1 VTSGSASVTTAA
13 QSAAG
18 SAVNAVGSMLGHHVN
33 APAGATAIATGQRVV
48 LPPGTVLTFLLSQ
61 PPAANPA
68 APAAPAAPASQ
79 PLTASNAL
87 AAPVSAQAG
96 TSASRQPWY
105 TLCRLQG
112 TQDGHQIVYVTPIF
126 RTDLAASDISTAFAK
141 YMNATYDVFKIG
153 QASPGCSTK
162 VSNSA
167 DQQAYTMQQLE
178 KQWADSKTVVT
189 HVDWTGTPDEI
200 QATDAKLATAQAAL
214 AVTPNEKYVY
224 CISGATGP
232 AVYFSDIFAAVPT
245 SPTAGPH
252 SGRNG
257 FPEFSG
263 PFLAF
268 LQKKYGYKE
277 DSNSPTACRAVFSPN
292 AAGLHAA
299 QTTKQAAQDLDKQ
312 ANKQIVETG
321 WKK

>member
-1 VTSGSASVTTAA
+1 MCRIKVSVSFGLLFLSILLMAAIAFAPPLEA
-13 QSAAG
+13 QS
-18 SAVNAVGSMLGHHVN
+18 
-33 APAGATAIATGQRVV
+33 P
-48 LPPGTVLTFLLSQ
+48 
-61 PPAANPA
+61 
-68 APAAPAAPASQ
+68 
-79 PLTASNAL
+79 
-87 AAPVSAQAG
+87 
-96 TSASRQPWY
+96 ASRQPWY
-105 TLCRLQG
+105 TQCRLQG
-112 TQDGHQIVYVTPIF
+112 TQDGRQIVYVTPIF
-126 RTDLAASDISTAFAK
+126 RTDLAASDISTAWAK

-153 QASPGCSTK
+153 AASMSCSTK
-162 VSNSA
+162 VSSSA

-189 HVDWTGTPDEI
+189 HVDWTGTAAEI
-200 QATDAKLATAQAAL
+200 QAADAKAATAQAAL

-224 CISGATGP
+224 CMSGATGP

-277 DSNSPTACRAVFSPN
+277 NSNSPTTCRAIYSPN
-292 AAGLHAA
+292 PAGLNAA
-299 QTTKQAAQDLDKQ
+299 QTTRQAAEDLDKQ
-312 ANKQIVETG
+312 GNKQIVETG
-321 WKK
+321 WKN

>member
-1 VTSGSASVTTAA
+1 MCRIKVSVFFGPLFLSIFLMA
-13 QSAAG
+13 
-18 SAVNAVGSMLGHHVN
+18 
-33 APAGATAIATGQRVV
+33 AIAFV
-48 LPPGTVLTFLLSQ
+48 PPLH
-61 PPAANPA
+61 
-68 APAAPAAPASQ
+68 
-79 PLTASNAL
+79 
-87 AAPVSAQAG
+87 AQ
-96 TSASRQPWY
+96 TLASRQPWY
-105 TLCRLQG
+105 TQCRLQG
-112 TQDGHQIVYVTPIF
+112 TQNGRQIIYVTPIF

-153 QASPGCSTK
+153 QASSSCSTK

-167 DQQAYTMQQLE
+167 DQQAYAMQQLE

-189 HVDWTGTPDEI
+189 HVDWTGAPAEI
-200 QATDAKLATAQAAL
+200 QAADEKAATAQAAL

-245 SPTAGPH
+245 SPTFGPH

-268 LQKKYGYKE
+268 LQKKYGYRE
-277 DSNSPTACRAVFSPN
+277 DSNSPTTCRAVFNPN
-292 AAGLHAA
+292 PAGLHAA
-299 QTTKQAAQDLDKQ
+299 QTTKQAAEDLDKQ
-312 ANKQIVETG
+312 ANKQVVETG
-321 WKK
+321 WKE

>member
-1 VTSGSASVTTAA
+1 MGFPSTFLRVPISTLRQIPMCRTKVSVSFEPLFLSIFLMAA
-13 QSAAG
+13 MAFAPPLHAQASAA
-18 SAVNAVGSMLGHHVN
+18 
-33 APAGATAIATGQRVV
+33 
-48 LPPGTVLTFLLSQ
+48 
-61 PPAANPA
+61 
-68 APAAPAAPASQ
+68 Q
-79 PLTASNAL
+79 PLTASHAF
-87 AAPVSAQAG
+87 AAPAAAQAG
-96 TSASRQPWY
+96 TSASRPPWY

-112 TQDGHQIVYVTPIF
+112 VQDGHQIVYVTPIF

-141 YMNATYDVFKIG
+141 YMSANYDVLKIG
-153 QASPGCSTK
+153 QASSGCSTK

-189 HVDWTGTPDEI
+189 HVDWTGTSAEM
-200 QATDAKLATAQAAL
+200 QATDAKAATAQAAL

-224 CISGATGP
+224 CFSGANGP

-245 SPTAGPH
+245 SPTFGPH
-252 SGRNG
+252 AGRNG

-277 DSNSPTACRAVFSPN
+277 DSSSPTTCRAIFNPN
-292 AAGLHAA
+292 PAGLHAA
-299 QTTKQAAQDLDKQ
+299 QATKQAAQDLDKQ
-312 ANKQIVETG
+312 ANKEIVETG